1 MAKSNLENLLKIA
14 ATPPSAAEAE
24 KNPRLKM
31 VQQKAFHDVTREL
44 VRELTSPNQTVR
56 EQVGIQE
63 YFCGCKGV
71 TMYEDWD
78 GSLMIC
84 VGD

>member
-1 MAKSNLENLLKIA
+1 MSSGALDMAKSNLETLLKIS

-56 EQVGIQE
+56 EQVRS
-63 YFCGCKGV
+63 
-71 TMYEDWD
+71 
-78 GSLMIC
+78 SLHQTISLLKI
-84 VGD
+84 V